1 MSNPLQQFEL
11 HKIYELSIFGFDISF
26 TNSSFAMIA
35 SVLLTCALLAYGA
48 RSLSVIPSRSQV
60 FVEMIYFAI
69 SDTLKNNAGKKAEK
83 FMPIIF
89 SIFLFILSCNLCGML
104 PYSFTSTSH
113 ISITFALAAVVF
125 ILVTC
130 IGFIHHGMHFLSLFL
145 PSGVPLWLAPLLI
158 VIELFAYL
166 ARPVSLSLRLAA
178 NMIAGHVL
186 LKVLAGFM
194 VVLPL
199 FGKFLPMPFIVML
212 IGFEIF
218 VAILQEYIFTILS
231 CVYLNDALNL
241 H

>member
-218 VAILQEYIFTILS
+218 VAILQAYIFTILS

>member
-11 HKIYELSIFGFDISF
+11 HKIYQLSILGFDISF
-26 TNSSFAMIA
+26 TNASFAMIV
-35 SVLLTCALLAYGA
+35 STLLPCVLLAAGIG
-48 RSLSVIPSRSQV
+48 SMNVIPNRSQA
-60 FVEMIYFAI
+60 FVELIYSAI
-69 SDTLKNNAGKKAEK
+69 RDTLKNNAGQKAEK

-89 SIFLFILSCNLCGML
+89 SIFLFIVSCNLCGML

-113 ISITFALAAVVF
+113 ISVTFALAAVVF
-125 ILVTC
+125 MLVTC
-130 IGFIHHGMHFLSLFL
+130 VGFIKHGMHFLSLFL

-199 FGKFLPMPFIVML
+199 LGKFLPMPFIVML

-218 VAILQEYIFTILS
+218 VAILQAYIFTILS